1 MSSKQL
7 EGLLNVYFQCHE
19 SYLFENWMMEE
30 DLSAHSKMASSWD
43 ALPWYLSLTPHHANL
58 TAPLQPTTTTLRSR
72 NKKQKCPANHRQSEH
87 LIPTFFFSTGSS
99 HMPNCQTFSC
109 KTISWNLKG
118 CVRAA
123 TAIVVDVVTKLR
135 HSKTWRW
142 PWPLQTQAHRGE
154 GHRNLRRAQG
164 ATEGEESW

>member
-19 SYLFENWMMEE
+19 SYLCENWMMEE
-30 DLSAHSKMASSWD
+30 DLSAHSKTASSWD

-72 NKKQKCPANHRQSEH
+72 NKKTKKCPANHRQSEH
-87 LIPTFFFSTGSS
+87 LMPAFFFS
-99 HMPNCQTFSC
+99 PICQTAKTFSC

-135 HSKTWRW
+135 HSKTWRC
-142 PWPLQTQAHRGE
+142 PWRTKPRRSPGCP
-154 GHRNLRRAQG
+154 GHRNLRRGQG